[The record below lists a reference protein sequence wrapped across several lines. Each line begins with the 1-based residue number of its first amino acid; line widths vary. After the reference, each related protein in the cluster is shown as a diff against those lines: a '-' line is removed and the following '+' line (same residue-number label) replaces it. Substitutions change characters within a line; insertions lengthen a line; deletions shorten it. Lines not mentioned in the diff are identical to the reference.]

1 MLYLHLGTA
10 LHSESCEPMEVYRTL
25 YDNDMAPVWAR
36 PQAMFHEEL
45 SSGVKRFTEV
55 ARVRICMPEDEARF
69 LAFGYDAWGA
79 GLSLEEF
86 IAAYGKNKSHLRGI
100 RYVVESF
107 DGEPIGNLN
116 TLRIARGFIGLESLS
131 INPLL
136 RGRGYGSMLMR
147 AVMELVRCEDPD
159 ARFVIQ
165 AEADSFFYE
174 RLGFRRIADQYQFR
188 LPSVVMIT
196 GEQPIPEDKIL
207 LLREYF

>member
-1 MLYLHLGTA
+1 
-10 LHSESCEPMEVYRTL
+10 MEVYRTL
-25 YDNDMAPVWAR
+25 YDNDMAPVWAC
-36 PQAMFHEEL
+36 PQAMFHEEV

-86 IAAYGKNKSHLRGI
+86 IAAYGKNKNHLRGI
-100 RYVVESF
+100 RYVLESF

-116 TLRIARGFIGLESLS
+116 ALRIARGFICLESLS

-147 AVMELVRCEDPD
+147 AVMELVRCEDPKVCFILYSEG
-159 ARFVIQ
+159 AT
-165 AEADSFFYE
+165 AMYE
-174 RLGFRRIADQYQFR
+174 KLGFRPLDDKHQFHR
-188 LPSVVMIT
+188 PSVGMTAGDETLI
-196 GEQPIPEDKIL
+196 ERAIL
-207 LLREYF
+207 LLRGSIIAQAS